1 MLRVANL
8 IVASLFL
15 AILTA
20 CGGGG
25 GTTTGGSTGG
35 GGTPNPT
42 PAVQHVIVIVFENQN
57 YADVIG
63 SSSMPFFNSVAQAN
77 SLATQFYADA
87 HPSIG
92 NYFMMTTG
100 QNPTNNDDSW
110 PGPFSDDNVVREL
123 TTAHE
128 TWKVYAESIPSV
140 GYLGGDQGS
149 YVKHHNP
156 FAYFSDVIN
165 SSPQAANVVPFTQ
178 FSPDL
183 ASLPN
188 YAFVVPNNVHNG
200 HDCPNGGSSCPL
212 SDRLT
217 AIDTWFNTNFA
228 SVLAN
233 SSVMSNTLLIVTFD
247 ESATDNTLGGGR
259 IPVIIAGG
267 KFKTG
272 FQSTTSYQFPSLL
285 RFSMDEL
292 GVSNIPGAGASANS
306 MSEFLR

>member
-1 MLRVANL
+1 MGRLLAALLFASV
-8 IVASLFL
+8 IVT
-15 AILTA
+15 LTA

-25 GTTTGGSTGG
+25 GTTTGGTTGG
-35 GGTPNPT
+35 GGTTNPT
-42 PAVQHVIVIVFENQN
+42 PAVQHVIVVVFENEN

-63 SSSMPFFNSVAQAN
+63 SPSMPFFNSVAQAN
-77 SLATQFYADA
+77 GLATQFYANA

-100 QNPTNNDDSW
+100 QNPTTNDDNW
-110 PGPFSDDNVVREL
+110 PGPFSGDNVAREL
-123 TTAHE
+123 AAAGK
-128 TWKVYAESIPSV
+128 TWKVYAESIPA

-165 SSPQAANVVPFTQ
+165 SSSQAANIVPFTQ
-178 FSPDL
+178 FSTDL

-188 YAFVVPNNVHNG
+188 YAFVIPNNVHNG
-200 HDCPNGGSSCPL
+200 HDCPNGGATCPL
-212 SDRLT
+212 SDRLA
-217 AIDTWFNTNFA
+217 AIDSWFNSNFA
-228 SVLAN
+228 SVLSN

-272 FQSTTSYQFPSLL
+272 FQSTTNYQFPSLL

-292 GVSNIPGAGASANS
+292 GVSTIPGAGASANS
-306 MSEFLR
+306 MNEFLR